1 MKLKSP
7 FNSKRQTAFLFTAS
21 NYNTETKKMNCPKGD
36 IHVDGGLIDN
46 YPIYLFKDTLETTL
60 GLKVISNGELDSHNV
75 DEKIEDIESYIY
87 HVLACFIIQ
96 REKKTTSNELYKK
109 NTICIHTEGITQTLN
124 FELTRDEKIR
134 LIQIG
139 YNTTAEFFA

>member
-1 MKLKSP
+1 MEERTVDIFRYRSI
-7 FNSKRQTAFLFTAS
+7 KR
-21 NYNTETKKMNCPKGD
+21 
-36 IHVDGGLIDN
+36 
-46 YPIYLFKDTLETTL
+46 
-60 GLKVISNGELDSHNV
+60 NGEPTI